1 MEGKMDLQEYMTAGV
16 ENIMKNAVKVTLT
29 NPAQSIFMTRFAV
42 AAKASSKKR
51 AMSEKEGEHIP
62 AFLIASITSSCN
74 LHCAGCYARAAHSC
88 ADTEPVEQLSAQEWD
103 HIFEQAEEMGISFI
117 LLAGGEPMIRRDVIE
132 KAGDRQNILFPIFTN
147 GTLMN
152 DTYFRMLKKCRN
164 LVPIF
169 SIKGREKQTDA
180 RRGEGVYEKV
190 LTAMEE
196 MQKEK
201 LLFGSSVTVTKDN
214 LEEVT
219 SDAFIKKLE
228 E

>member
-152 DTYFRMLKKCRN
+152 DTYFRMLKNAGIWFQYSVLKVEKNRRMPEEGKVYMRRFLLPWKKCRKRN
-164 LVPIF
+164 CCLV
-169 SIKGREKQTDA
+169 
-180 RRGEGVYEKV
+180 
-190 LTAMEE
+190 
-196 MQKEK
+196 
-201 LLFGSSVTVTKDN
+201 LL
-214 LEEVT
+214 
-219 SDAFIKKLE
+219 
-228 E
+228 